1 MQPAPPR
8 APRVRAAF
16 RAEEAARRAMW
27 RGRRSFRS
35 PAPDDRA
42 PSQREVD
49 VRKRESQAFRATEQN
64 SLPLKHARTCR
75 GPRTRVSGRITNNV
89 LPERGGSYTDY

>member
-49 VRKRESQAFRATEQN
+49 VRKRESQAFRAMCLVDEN
-64 SLPLKHARTCR
+64 FW
-75 GPRTRVSGRITNNV
+75 
-89 LPERGGSYTDY
+89 